1 MKNEKMNLDL
11 ECAEMEFEIRPFG
24 YEEKDNIYC
33 ELKFSFET
41 KPDDMIELL
50 KMYKKLSNIQKEHWQ
65 KDGNGDPIY
74 QSDIWKL
81 NLNFIKFQEENI

>member
-1 MKNEKMNLDL
+1 MELDL
-11 ECAEMEFEIRPFG
+11 ECAEMEFEIKPFG

-41 KPDDMIELL
+41 NSNDMIELL
-50 KMYKKLSNIQKEHWQ
+50 KIHKKLSEIQKEHWQ
-65 KDGNGDPIY
+65 EDENGDPVY

-81 NLNFIKFQEENI
+81 YLEFIKFQEENI